1 MALVQSVKV
10 GALVLPVRVLDEI
23 PVDGGGN
30 ASGQWLYETGELQ
43 VSRSRNPSEA
53 EQREVVLHEALH
65 VIDEALG
72 IGLRERQITALGH
85 ALHAL
90 LVDNPGLMETT

>member
-1 MALVQSVKV
+1 MALVQAVKV

-23 PVDGGGN
+23 LVEGGN

-53 EQREVVLHEALH
+53 EQRETMLHEVLH

-72 IGLRERQITALGH
+72 LGLRERQITALGH

-90 LVDNPGLMETT
+90 MVDNPGLMETA

>member
-1 MALVQSVKV
+1 MPFPQSVKI
-10 GALVLPVRVLDEI
+10 GGLVLPVRVLDEI

-30 ASGQWLYETGELQ
+30 ASGQWLYATGELQ

-53 EQREVVLHEALH
+53 EQRETMLHEVLH
-65 VIDEALG
+65 VIDESMG
-72 IGLRERQITALGH
+72 IGLRERQITVLGH

-90 LVDNPGLMETT
+90 LVDNPDLMVTA

>member
-10 GALVLPVRVLDEI
+10 GGLVLPVRVLDEI
-23 PVDGGGN
+23 LVEGGN
-30 ASGQWLYETGELQ
+30 ASGQWLYATGEIQ

-90 LVDNPGLMETT
+90 LVDNPGLMETA

>member
-1 MALVQSVKV
+1 MPLPNSIKV
-10 GALVLPVRVLDEI
+10 GALVYQVRVVDEI
-23 PVDGGGN
+23 PVDGGN
-30 ASGQWLYETGELQ
+30 ASGQWLYASGEIQ
-43 VSRSRNPSEA
+43 VSRSRNPTLA

-85 ALHAL
+85 ALNAL
-90 LVDNPGLMETT
+90 LADNPRL

>member
-1 MALVQSVKV
+1 MALPKSVKV
-10 GALVLPVRVLDEI
+10 GALRLPVRVVEEI

-30 ASGQWLYETGELQ
+30 ASGQWLYATGEIQ

-72 IGLRERQITALGH
+72 IGLRERQVTALGH

-90 LVDNPGLMETT
+90 LVDNPKLMG

>member
-10 GALVLPVRVLDEI
+10 GGLVLPVRVLDEI
-23 PVDGGGN
+23 PVEGGN
-30 ASGQWLYETGELQ
+30 ASGQWLYETGELH

-53 EQREVVLHEALH
+53 EQRETLLHEVLH

-72 IGLRERQITALGH
+72 IGLRERQIHALGH

-90 LVDNPGLMETT
+90 LVDNPGLMETA